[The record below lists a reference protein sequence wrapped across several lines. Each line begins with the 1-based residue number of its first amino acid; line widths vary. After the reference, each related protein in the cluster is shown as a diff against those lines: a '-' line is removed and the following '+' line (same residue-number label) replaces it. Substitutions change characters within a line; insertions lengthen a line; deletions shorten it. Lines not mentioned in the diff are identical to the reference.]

1 MTFFIFMVK
10 YHYMMEPNQKHIRYH
25 VDITPRSFIV
35 LALGAAALLSLWVIR
50 DFVLL
55 VVVAVIIASFVNV
68 GTRMLQKIKL
78 PRIAGV
84 IIMYMLFAGIIAT
97 FVFVFFPLL
106 FQELADFIKYLP
118 RSSPWVKLLSR
129 VSEDGLSLQTILGT
143 SVGFSGFQNF
153 WKVYLTDSVLSGIS
167 TIAKVVTDTVLVFV
181 ISFFLSIQEGG
192 INSFLRAMTPVKY
205 ESYVIDLWDRVEHKI
220 GYWFGGQFIL
230 ALLAGIIAFIGF
242 SFMEIPY
249 ALLLSIL
256 VVFLELIPFGLTV
269 GTIVVTPII
278 FVSQG
283 ASVGVTALIF
293 FLILNF
299 LEANVFQPLIVH
311 KTVGIPMLLVLIS
324 IVAWIQLIGW
334 IGAIIAIPFAVLI
347 LEIIY
352 DREKKSILAD
362 SVEVQEN
369 ILPE

>member
-1 MTFFIFMVK
+1 MT
-10 YHYMMEPNQKHIRYH
+10 ESNQKQVRYH
-25 VDITPRSFIV
+25 VDITPRSFLV
-35 LALGAAALLSLWVIR
+35 LALGAGVLLALWAVR

-68 GTRMLQKIKL
+68 GARLLKKIHV
-78 PRIAGV
+78 PRIVGV
-84 IIMYMLFAGIIAT
+84 IIMYLLFAGIIAT

-106 FQELADFIKYLP
+106 FQELSDFIKYLP
-118 RSSPWVKLLSR
+118 RSSPWVKLLNR

-153 WKVYLTDSVLSGIS
+153 WKVYLTDSVLSGI
-167 TIAKVVTDTVLVFV
+167 TTVAKIVTDTLLVFV

-192 INSFLRAMTPVKY
+192 INSFLRAITPLKY
-205 ESYVIDLWDRVEHKI
+205 EAYIVDLWDRVEHKI

-230 ALLAGIIAFIGF
+230 ALIAGAIAFVGF

-256 VVFLELIPFGLTV
+256 VTFLELIPFGLTV
-269 GTIVVTPII
+269 GTIVITPII

-334 IGAIIAIPFAVLI
+334 MGAIIAIPFAVLV

-352 DREKKSILAD
+352 DREKKSILSD
-362 SVEVQEN
+362 IQDHVPGIEN
-369 ILPE
+369 TSHK